1 MAHEEALNA
10 LGQRYQPTKIKIV
23 QDVNK
28 YNDHADHP
36 INRMLS
42 DYNEF
47 NRLVFRTRTTE
58 EASIKNIPYAIRL
71 GKRLGVQLTKNQL
84 MPATLKV
91 RENSNAIKEKLIF
104 HVCKII
110 RQENEFNPV
119 MDESCSIYRKQ
130 ISDHSVRVMESVN
143 EQLEKT
149 DFTRLQ
155 GFHYKCYIGKG
166 NNQMMVRAIFK
177 TRFWW
182 LFHEKDEP
190 EKVNFF
196 WTQLR
201 KASIMNSLTCKF
213 VNLKDK
219 K

>member
-1 MAHEEALNA
+1 
-10 LGQRYQPTKIKIV
+10 
-23 QDVNK
+23 
-28 YNDHADHP
+28 
-36 INRMLS
+36 
-42 DYNEF
+42 
-47 NRLVFRTRTTE
+47 
-58 EASIKNIPYAIRL
+58 
-71 GKRLGVQLTKNQL
+71 

-104 HVCKII
+104 HICKVI
-110 RQENEFNPV
+110 RNENEFSAQIH
-119 MDESCSIYRKQ
+119 ESCSRFNKQ
-130 ISDHSVRVMESVN
+130 ISEHSVRSMEAIN
-143 EQLEKT
+143 EQLERVDYTKH
-149 DFTRLQ
+149 Q

-177 TRFWW
+177 NRFWW

-201 KASIMNSLTCKF
+201 KVSIMNSLICKF

-219 K
+219 N